1 MENDEQETI
10 TYVDTTSVFCDGGRG
25 DFGHPGVYLNI
36 GEQPKIVCPYCSQ
49 IFALAVGSPHEI
61 NGGSEH

>member
-10 TYVDTTSVFCDGGRG
+10 TYVDTTNVFCDGGRG
-25 DFGHPGVYLNI
+25 ELGHPGVYLNI

-49 IFALAVGSPHEI
+49 IFALVVGSPNEI
-61 NGGSEH
+61 IDGSEH

>member
-10 TYVDTTSVFCDGGRG
+10 TYVDTTNVFCDGGRG
-25 DFGHPGVYLNI
+25 ELEHPGVYLNI

-49 IFALAVGSPHEI
+49 IFALAVGSSNET
-61 NGGSEH
+61 NNGSEH

>member
-25 DFGHPGVYLNI
+25 ELGHPGVYLNI
-36 GEQPKIVCPYCSQ
+36 SEQPKIVCPYCSQ
-49 IFALAVGSPHEI
+49 IFALSVGSPNEI
-61 NGGSEH
+61 NDGSEH

>member
-25 DFGHPGVYLNI
+25 ELGHPGVYLNI

-49 IFALAVGSPHEI
+49 IFALAVGSP
-61 NGGSEH
+61 NKTNNGSEH

>member
-10 TYVDTTSVFCDGGRG
+10 TYVDTTNVFCDGGRG
-25 DFGHPGVYLNI
+25 ELGHPGVYLNI

-49 IFALAVGSPHEI
+49 IFALAVGSS
-61 NGGSEH
+61 NGTNNGSEH

>member
-10 TYVDTTSVFCDGGRG
+10 SYVDTTSVFCDGGRG
-25 DFGHPGVYLNI
+25 ELGHPGVYLNI
-36 GEQPKIVCPYCSQ
+36 GEQTKIICPYCSQ
-49 IFALAVGSPHEI
+49 IFALAVGSSDEM

>member
-1 MENDEQETI
+1 MENNEQETI

-25 DFGHPGVYLNI
+25 ELGHPGVYLNI
-36 GEQPKIVCPYCSQ
+36 GEQSKIICPYCSQ
-49 IFALAVGSPHEI
+49 IFALAVGSSDEM